1 MFTDEIKI
9 KVKAGNGGKGAVSFR
24 REKYVP
30 KGGPDGGDGG
40 KGGDVIFKVNNNVN
54 TLTLFNTKKNF
65 EAENGVN
72 GSGNRS
78 TGRKGENL
86 ILEIPQG
93 TIIFHEIANK
103 ETMFADLIKI
113 NQEVVVARGGIGGR
127 GNIHFATATHQTPM
141 EAEAGK
147 PGQEKILRLELRLIA
162 DVGLIGL
169 PNSGKSTLLARIS
182 QAKPKIANYPFTTL
196 EPNLGVVKVDDQ
208 FSLVVADIPGLIQ
221 GASQGRGLGHKFLRH
236 IKRTKIL
243 VHLID
248 CNNIDPIK
256 CYQEIRAELKDFSP
270 ELMKKPEIVVITKVD
285 SLSEKNQRQLFA
297 KVRKLNPI
305 FLSSQSGRG
314 INDLLYK
321 IKEELN

>member
-9 KVKAGNGGKGAVSFR
+9 KVKAGNGGNGSASFR

-40 KGGDVIFKVNNNVN
+40 KGGNIVFRVNNNVN
-54 TLTLFNTKKNF
+54 TLTFFNTKKYF

-72 GSGNRS
+72 GSGNKS
-78 TGRKGENL
+78 TGRNGENL

-93 TIIFHEIANK
+93 TLVFEDYHNQENLI
-103 ETMFADLIKI
+103 ADLLKI
-113 NQEVVVARGGIGGR
+113 DQEIVIAKGGLGGR
-127 GNIHFATATHQTPM
+127 GNVHFATATHQTPT
-141 EAEAGK
+141 EAEIGK
-147 PGQEKILRLELRLIA
+147 PGQEKTLRLELRLIA

-208 FSLVVADIPGLIQ
+208 FSFVAADIPGLIE
-221 GASQGRGLGHKFLRH
+221 GASKGRGLGHKFLRH

-248 CNNIDPIK
+248 CLCKDPIK
-256 CYQEIRAELKDFSP
+256 AYSEIRKELNDFSP
-270 ELMKKPEIVVITKVD
+270 ELIKKPEIVVITKVD

-297 KVRKLNPI
+297 KVRKLDPI

-321 IKEELN
+321 IKEKL